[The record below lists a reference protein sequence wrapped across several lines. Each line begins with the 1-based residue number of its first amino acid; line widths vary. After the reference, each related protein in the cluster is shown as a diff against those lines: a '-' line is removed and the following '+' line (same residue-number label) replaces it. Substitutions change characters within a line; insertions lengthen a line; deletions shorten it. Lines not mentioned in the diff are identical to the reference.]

1 MGGGEGSPLSV
12 SDVNLSFQSA
22 PTRNS
27 LVNLTV
33 IGENFD
39 ISIHFHLLNTQRL
52 LEEIN
57 NE

>member
-1 MGGGEGSPLSV
+1 MGDRGGTPLSV

-39 ISIHFHLLNTQRL
+39 ISIHLTHTQRL
-52 LEEIN
+52 LEEIIN
-57 NE
+57 NL

>member
-1 MGGGEGSPLSV
+1 MGGTPLSV
-12 SDVNLSFQSA
+12 SDLNLSFQSA

-39 ISIHFHLLNTQRL
+39 ISIHLFNIDTAII
-52 LEEIN
+52 ETN
-57 NE
+57 N